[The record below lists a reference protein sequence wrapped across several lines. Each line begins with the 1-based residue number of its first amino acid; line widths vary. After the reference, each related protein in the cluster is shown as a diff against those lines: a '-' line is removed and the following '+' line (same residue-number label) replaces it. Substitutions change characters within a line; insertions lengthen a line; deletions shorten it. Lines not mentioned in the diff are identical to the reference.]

1 MNKDKKI
8 CRHCGKLLSEQTDYK
23 LLFEYETDQLCD
35 ECIDIQNIIKF
46 VSDYSHSHSIRVWSN
61 EVHERNRI
69 KDNYDYGNGVTS
81 YTLAS
86 HKSLYR
92 VEKRTKRVQALI
104 DKIIYIRKYLYFS
117 LSPIFEILDS
127 IYINHDKFWEETG
140 NLLRYVHNTCFEEAV
155 LKLSEL
161 LIDRS
166 CKYSIN
172 KIKNS
177 LLAESKYVFK
187 EQEIYERVEF
197 ENSGDI
203 IEERFEPFNI
213 NEFADLVSDS
223 VDHYRKILDALKDYR
238 DTQFAHIDTLKS
250 KESPKALSYVNLKR
264 MFSLVKAIYDGF
276 LYVVAP
282 DKYATIIFDSNIS
295 FFHLNEMTDVYKK
308 DHEEKMKRIKEEM
321 ASLMK

>member
-1 MNKDKKI
+1 M
-8 CRHCGKLLSEQTDYK
+8 
-23 LLFEYETDQLCD
+23 
-35 ECIDIQNIIKF
+35 
-46 VSDYSHSHSIRVWSN
+46 
-61 EVHERNRI
+61 
-69 KDNYDYGNGVTS
+69 
-81 YTLAS
+81 
-86 HKSLYR
+86 
-92 VEKRTKRVQALI
+92 
-104 DKIIYIRKYLYFS
+104 
-117 LSPIFEILDS
+117 SPIFEILDS

-264 MFSLVKAIYDGF
+264 MFSLVKAIYDVF

-308 DHEEKMKRIKEEM
+308 DHEERMKRIKEEM

>member
-1 MNKDKKI
+1 MNKDKKM
-8 CRHCGKLLSEQTDYK
+8 CRHCGTLLSEQTEYK
-23 LLFEYETDQLCD
+23 LLFEDETDLFCNY
-35 ECIDIQNIIKF
+35 CKNIQNIINF
-46 VSDYSHSHSIRVWSN
+46 VSDYSYSHFDRVCRN
-61 EVHERNRI
+61 EVYKRNMI
-69 KDNYDYGNGVTS
+69 KDNYDCGNGVTS

-86 HKSLYR
+86 HKFSYR
-92 VEKRTKRVQALI
+92 VEKRTKRVQTLI
-104 DKIIYIRKYLYFS
+104 DKIIYIREYLYFS

-187 EQEIYERVEF
+187 EQEIYECMEF

-203 IEERFEPFNI
+203 MEERFEPFNI
-213 NEFADLVSDS
+213 NKFADLVSNS

-250 KESPKALSYVNLKR
+250 EESPKSFSYVNLKR
-264 MFSLVKAIYDGF
+264 MFSLAKAIYDGF

-295 FFHLNEMTDVYKK
+295 FSHLNEMTDVYKK
-308 DHEEKMKRIKEEM
+308 DHEERMKRIKEEM
-321 ASLMK
+321 TSLMK